1 MFRGREGHCVSGGTS
16 VSAPLWTLLPAA
28 PVFLRKF
35 PILTRG
41 VLQVPVERLVVKEVP
56 VEVEKLIEKV
66 VVKEVPVP
74 VEKLIEKIIEVRP
87 MTS

>member
-1 MFRGREGHCVSGGTS
+1 M
-16 VSAPLWTLLPAA
+16 
-28 PVFLRKF
+28 F

-41 VLQVPVERLVVKEVP
+41 VLQVPVERLVIKEVP
-56 VEVEKLIEKV
+56 VEVEKLVEKV

>member
-1 MFRGREGHCVSGGTS
+1 M
-16 VSAPLWTLLPAA
+16 
-28 PVFLRKF
+28 
-35 PILTRG
+35 
-41 VLQVPVERLVVKEVP
+41 LQVPVERLVVKEVP